1 MSAFIALNSNTF
13 GGTMTQ
19 NDTQPDHEL
28 FHSIKGD
35 VTNLHMY
42 WKVYRQLFA
51 VGEQRIALLNETGPL
66 VFFILQ
72 HLLLDEVTL
81 GICRLTDPPG
91 AGEKKNHSL
100 PRLCASLTPEEMHAK
115 ELQSILKEIHSTS
128 TPFRERRNRAIAHSD
143 LAAKL
148 KIEANPVPGISR
160 EMVETILG
168 QMRHLMNSY
177 EQHHFSS
184 STFYDVIL
192 PLGADDDFL
201 TEQLKR
207 AVAFRDLERSKQIDR
222 DLWTKGRYRDA

>member
-1 MSAFIALNSNTF
+1 MN
-13 GGTMTQ
+13 Q
-19 NDTQPDHEL
+19 NETQPNHEL

-51 VGEQRIALLNETGPL
+51 VGEQRIALLHETGPL

-91 AGEKKNHSL
+91 AGEKRNHSL
-100 PRLCASLTPEEMHAK
+100 PRLCASLTPEEMHTK
-115 ELQSILKEIHSTS
+115 ELQSILKEIHSNS

-177 EQHHFSS
+177 EQHHFLS
-184 STFYDVIL
+184 STFYEDVIL
-192 PLGADDDFL
+192 PLGADGDFL
-201 TEQLKR
+201 TAQLKR
-207 AVAFRDLERSKQIDR
+207 AVAFGDLERSKQIDR
-222 DLWTKGRYRDA
+222 DLWAKGRYRDA